1 MDAKRPNILIM
12 MTDDQGAWA
21 LRCAGNY
28 DIQTPN
34 LDRILENWK
43 KWGLREVFR
52 KE

>member
-1 MDAKRPNILIM
+1 MDAKRPNILFM

-28 DIQTPN
+28 DIQTPTWAAS
-34 LDRILENWK
+34 LKSWK